1 MRILFVL
8 TILFLSGCTH
18 STESYIDAVNKDQK
32 ITLYSGDGKI
42 IRSFVSVSVPEVKEG
57 GGCGFKDKSS
67 GKWTYINGTIVIETL
82 AEAGE

>member
-18 STESYIDAVNKDQK
+18 SEEALMDAVNKDQK
-32 ITLYSGDGKI
+32 ITLYSSDGKI
-42 IRSFVSVSVPEVKEG
+42 IRSFVSVSIPEVRGG
-57 GGCGFKDKSS
+57 GGCWFKDKSS

-82 AEAGE
+82 AEKE